1 MADSSF
7 SLGDLSNVVREG
19 IREGISQALQQS
31 RTSPFSAN
39 SGQQA
44 NNLHQFQSSQSTT
57 TNSGQAANMPT
68 GSSTDSLGKRRNQFS
83 PPSLFKRAR
92 NIKKSSSKVARS
104 YVRDIMCLPMEGR
117 KGSKVAIP
125 RGEYRSNLIAAGL
138 MGKVDISSSMTE
150 FEVRSEICKVFH
162 RVMGLSRNDCAEELF
177 PFEYLQS
184 GGQGCKCLCIPSV
197 SSNFECI
204 GEHVAALAKSGKI
217 IYILASKALP
227 GYDEVSSIQHLH
239 IK

>member
-1 MADSSF
+1 MLTVMADSSF

-31 RTSPFSAN
+31 RSSSFSAN
-39 SGQQA
+39 
-44 NNLHQFQSSQSTT
+44 SQSTT
-57 TNSGQAANMPT
+57 TNSRQAANMPT
-68 GSSTDSLGKRRNQFS
+68 GSSIDSLGKRRNQFS
-83 PPSLFKRAR
+83 PPSLFKRTR
-92 NIKKSSSKVARS
+92 NMTKSSTVARR

-117 KGSKVAIP
+117 KGSKVTIP

-162 RVMGLSRNDCAEELF
+162 RAMGLSQNDCTEELF

-184 GGQGCKCLCIPSV
+184 GGQGCKSLCIPSV
-197 SSNFECI
+197 SSSFEWT

-217 IYILASKALP
+217 IYVLASKALP
-227 GYDEVSSIQHLH
+227 GYNEVSPTTLAH
-239 IK
+239 